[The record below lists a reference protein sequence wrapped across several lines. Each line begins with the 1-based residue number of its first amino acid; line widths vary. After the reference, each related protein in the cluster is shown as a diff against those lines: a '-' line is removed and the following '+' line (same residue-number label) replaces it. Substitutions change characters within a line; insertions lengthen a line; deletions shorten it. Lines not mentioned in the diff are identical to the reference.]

1 MEELKNITEI
11 NKCNYNEI
19 INNANIKDIINLFNN
34 NNKNNNID
42 KNLKKNENNNN
53 KNYNNKIME
62 NNFKYNET
70 IIDDSNVNEN
80 YKNSEKSQTKSDD
93 ALTNNEDKRE
103 IYDYLNENQL
113 NKNRNIIYYNKQNNC
128 KINDLSDN
136 LDNKILTINDNDIN
150 ISFNPI
156 KKEKIQNDKNY
167 KNVNDIDD
175 NDKNKYNQLIQQ
187 IKKLKDENKI
197 LKLKNEKLSEKRIQS
212 EKEQKKKKNNELVL

>member
-1 MEELKNITEI
+1 
-11 NKCNYNEI
+11 
-19 INNANIKDIINLFNN
+19 
-34 NNKNNNID
+34 
-42 KNLKKNENNNN
+42 
-53 KNYNNKIME
+53 ME

-175 NDKNKYNQLIQQ
+175 NDKNYR
-187 IKKLKDENKI
+187 IK
-197 LKLKNEKLSEKRIQS
+197 
-212 EKEQKKKKNNELVL
+212 